1 MRCLNY
7 SMADIHKIG
16 KKGEAVAIEHLVKE
30 DYKILAT
37 NWQSNHQEID
47 IIARKDNVLVIVEVK
62 ARSTNYFGEPETF
75 VTKQKQ
81 RMLIKAA
88 NHYLSQENLHLEVRF
103 DIISVLF
110 KQDEHKLKHIEDA
123 FYPLM

>member
-1 MRCLNY
+1 
-7 SMADIHKIG
+7 MADIHKIG
-16 KKGEAVAIEHLVKE
+16 KKGEAVAIEHLVKQ
-30 DYKILAT
+30 DYEILET

-47 IIARKDNVLVIVEVK
+47 IIARKENILVIVEVK

-75 VTKQKQ
+75 VTKHKQ

-110 KQDEHKLKHIEDA
+110 KQDEHTLKHIEDA